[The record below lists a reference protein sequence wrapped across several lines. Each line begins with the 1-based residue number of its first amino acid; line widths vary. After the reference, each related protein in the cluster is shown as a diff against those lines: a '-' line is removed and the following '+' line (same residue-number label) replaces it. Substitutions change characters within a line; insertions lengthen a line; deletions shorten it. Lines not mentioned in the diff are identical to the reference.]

1 LLPKLIKRLA
11 YPIHDDAIMT
21 AEADKNDDDDDDIYA
36 SILSFA
42 KEGASKKDI
51 SEAFSI
57 SYQQLRRLTAELVDQ
72 EMLRLDVKK
81 RVFVTTDKGHVFLQN
96 RKARDV

>member
-1 LLPKLIKRLA
+1 
-11 YPIHDDAIMT
+11 MT
-21 AEADKNDDDDDDIYA
+21 AQTDKNDDRDDIYA

-51 SEAFSI
+51 ADALSI
-57 SYQQLRRLTAELVDQ
+57 SYQQLRRLTAELVDRD
-72 EMLRLDVKK
+72 MLRLDVKK
-81 RVFVTTDKGHVFLQN
+81 RVFLTTYKGHVFLQS